1 MHSRFLALTLSLIC
15 TSLVAAEPR
24 AIVRVDDGDAH
35 WRQRLGQHFGHLPRD
50 RKRGDIVLDVDA
62 ADWRWLQAQGY
73 APRFDAA
80 LSAQLQT
87 TLAKTIPGYGC
98 YSTVEET
105 DAFIDA
111 QVSTHP
117 AVASVVDIGDSWEKA
132 TPGGAAG
139 FDLRVL
145 RITNTA
151 LAGDKPRMFVMSG
164 LHAREYTPVQVNLKF
179 AEWLLSNHGTNAE
192 ATWLLDHNE
201 FHLLLQANPDGRKE
215 AESGYSQRKNW
226 HARGSCGPHA
236 LSSGYGPGTDLNRNF
251 PFYWNQ
257 VPSGS
262 SGDTCAATYRGPSA
276 GSEPETQAVNA
287 YVDALFPD
295 TRGGNE
301 NSLTEAA
308 SVDTRGA
315 YFDLHSYSQIVM
327 HPWGVTESASGNDAA
342 FKAIARRMAWFND
355 YSPEPAAQLYATDGA
370 SDDNAYGRLGVPA
383 FTIEL
388 GNSFFESCTAFNSTI
403 LPDNLAMLR
412 YAARVLHRPYQ
423 LPAGPDAYG
432 ASATPASV
440 IAGDPVTLS
449 AQASDARFNHSNG
462 VEPMQNIV
470 AAIASVDR
478 LPWDPLAVAQ
488 PVLAS
493 DGAFN
498 ASTENL
504 TVQLDTSAWSPGRH
518 RVYLQASDASGAAGA
533 PVAVFIDVTPAASLF
548 DDGFE

>member
-15 TSLVAAEPR
+15 TSVVAAEPR

-117 AVASVVDIGDSWEKA
+117 ALASVVDIGDSWEKA

-201 FHLLLQANPDGRKE
+201 FHLLLQANPDGRKI
-215 AESGYSQRKNW
+215 AESGSSQRKNR
-226 HARGSCGPHA
+226 HYFGSC
-236 LSSGYGPGTDLNRNF
+236 SGTGIGVDLNRNF

-257 VPSGS
+257 VPGGS
-262 SGDTCAATYRGPSA
+262 SGSLCSDTYRGPSA

-327 HPWGVTESASGNDAA
+327 HPWGVT
-342 FKAIARRMAWFND
+342 
-355 YSPEPAAQLYATDGA
+355 
-370 SDDNAYGRLGVPA
+370 
-383 FTIEL
+383 
-388 GNSFFESCTAFNSTI
+388 
-403 LPDNLAMLR
+403 
-412 YAARVLHRPYQ
+412 
-423 LPAGPDAYG
+423 
-432 ASATPASV
+432 
-440 IAGDPVTLS
+440 
-449 AQASDARFNHSNG
+449 
-462 VEPMQNIV
+462 
-470 AAIASVDR
+470 
-478 LPWDPLAVAQ
+478 
-488 PVLAS
+488 
-493 DGAFN
+493 
-498 ASTENL
+498 
-504 TVQLDTSAWSPGRH
+504 
-518 RVYLQASDASGAAGA
+518 
-533 PVAVFIDVTPAASLF
+533 
-548 DDGFE
+548 